1 MDAIAA
7 RGGLHKSTWEPV
19 KPRSAAK
26 HPSIPP
32 KPAPIPLPPIPP
44 PPAVKTYSVLPGD
57 SLSKIAQKFYGNPS
71 LWSKIYQ
78 ANKALIGP
86 NPNLIN
92 PGQKLTIP

>member
-1 MDAIAA
+1 MGTSQASQW
-7 RGGLHKSTWEPV
+7 G
-19 KPRSAAK
+19 K

-32 KPAPIPLPPIPP
+32 KPAPIPPSIPAP
-44 PPAVKTYSVLPGD
+44 AAVKTYSVPGD

-86 NPNLIN
+86 NPNLIL
-92 PGQKLTIP
+92 PGQTLTIP